1 MLRSQETLGSG
12 PTACGGSILGKR
24 QDYFRTTPYED
35 DYHGWGPDI
44 QIIDE
49 AELKKLEKQEDRES
63 RYRKR
68 RTR

>member
-1 MLRSQETLGSG
+1 MLRSQETLGTG
-12 PTACGGSILGKR
+12 PNSTISANLLGKR

-49 AELKKLEKQEDRES
+49 TELKKLEK
-63 RYRKR
+63 
-68 RTR
+68 